1 MIKQKN
7 DKNTDTGTNN
17 IIPWIVFLF
26 SIGIVL
32 ISLVSVVFPAI
43 ILSSESQIPGIIGT
57 SPDSFEVGVWAGP
70 LIAVNIIIF
79 LITILHF
86 KNKLPL
92 TISKFFEKLFRLEV
106 SKKVTIITI
115 AIVLSAYIIGTV
127 PELQTEEKW
136 EDFIPMEKRLRES
149 IISDRF
155 TIEDAINGNPNYPV
169 FEPHTKYSL
178 LIISEKVFG
187 NFKVIPFL
195 ASITLLLTTYLI
207 TTSITNKR
215 FAGII
220 AMLVLIQSNIFL
232 SYDTSATYSNF
243 WILFY
248 LLSLY
253 FVYRFWPLS
262 PIAYILSIP
271 SKALTV
277 VFLPLSLYFILRANI
292 SRNKKIVLS
301 ISTSAIIIVGGIAV
315 LSGNIGDVSKNEEFD
330 EKEFWMGFTSF
341 SYQLRF
347 DGLVILFLL
356 PLITGLF
363 IASKKGVKHAD
374 SLMILISGMLII
386 APFLTA
392 FTNQTNQPYR
402 FVPLVTFFA
411 IGIGVL
417 LSKKR
422 LD

>member
-1 MIKQKN
+1 MTESKLNKTKN
-7 DKNTDTGTNN
+7 
-17 IIPWIVFLF
+17 PLSWIVLLF
-26 SIGIVL
+26 SASIIL

-43 ILSSESQIPGIIGT
+43 IVSSEPQIPGIKDT
-57 SPDSFEVGVWAGP
+57 SPDPFEIGVWAGP
-70 LIAVNIIIF
+70 LILANIIVFAI
-79 LITILHF
+79 IILYF
-86 KNKLPL
+86 KNKLPSG
-92 TISKFFEKLFRLEV
+92 ISKLFEKLFNFEV

-115 AIVLSAYIIGTV
+115 TIILSAYIIATL

-149 IISDRF
+149 IRDNRF
-155 TIEDAINGNPNYPV
+155 TIEDAINGNPNYPI
-169 FEPHTKYSL
+169 FEPHVKYSL

-195 ASITLLLTTYLI
+195 ASITLLLATYFI
-207 TTSITNKR
+207 TKTIANKR

-220 AMLVLIQSNIFL
+220 AMIVLIQSNLFL

-262 PIAYILSIP
+262 PIAYLFSIP
-271 SKALTV
+271 SKALTII
-277 VFLPLSLYFILRANI
+277 FLPLSLYFILRADI
-292 SRNKKIVLS
+292 SRNKKIILT
-301 ISTSAIIIVGGIAV
+301 ISTGAIVLVGGIAAMT
-315 LSGNIGDVSKNEEFD
+315 GDIGDTSKKEEFD

-347 DGLVILFLL
+347 DGIVILFLL
-356 PLITGLF
+356 PLIIGLF
-363 IASKKGVKHAD
+363 IASKKGVRHAD
-374 SLMILISGMLII
+374 SLMILIAGMLII
-386 APFLTA
+386 APFFTG
-392 FTNQTNQPYR
+392 FTNLTNQPYR
-402 FVPLVTFFA
+402 FVPLVVFFA
-411 IGIGVL
+411 IGVGVL

>member
-1 MIKQKN
+1 M
-7 DKNTDTGTNN
+7 DTDTNN

-32 ISLVSVVFPAI
+32 VSLVSVVFPAI
-43 ILSSESQIPGIIGT
+43 ILSSESQIPGIIDT
-57 SPDSFEVGVWAGP
+57 SPDPFETGVWAVP
-70 LIAVNIIIF
+70 LIAVNTIVF
-79 LITILHF
+79 AITILYF
-86 KNKLPL
+86 KNRLPSG
-92 TISKFFEKLFRLEV
+92 ISKLFEKLFRFEV
-106 SKKVTIITI
+106 SNKVTIIII
-115 AIVLSAYIIGTV
+115 AIILSVYIIGTV

-136 EDFIPMEKRLRES
+136 KDFIPMEKRLRES
-149 IISDRF
+149 ILSNKF
-155 TIEDAINGNPNYPV
+155 TIEDAISGNPNYPV

-195 ASITLLLTTYLI
+195 ASIALLI
-207 TTSITNKR
+207 TTYFITKSIANKR
-215 FAGII
+215 FAGIVG
-220 AMLVLIQSNIFL
+220 MLILVQSNVFL

-253 FVYRFWPLS
+253 FVYKFWPLS
-262 PIAYILSIP
+262 PILYLFSIA
-271 SKALTV
+271 SKPLTIF
-277 VFLPLSLYFILRANI
+277 FLPISLYFILRANI
-292 SRNKKIVLS
+292 SKNKKIILVTS
-301 ISTSAIIIVGGIAV
+301 ITGIIIVGVIGIV
-315 LSGNIGDVSKNEEFD
+315 SGFGNSVEDTTVFN

-356 PLITGLF
+356 PLIVGLF
-363 IASKKGVKHAD
+363 IASKKGVRHAD
-374 SLMILISGMLII
+374 SLMVLISGMLII
-386 APFLTA
+386 SPLVTA

-411 IGIGVL
+411 IGVGVL
-417 LSKKR
+417 LSKR
-422 LD
+422 SLD

>member
-1 MIKQKN
+1 MTESKLNKTKN
-7 DKNTDTGTNN
+7 
-17 IIPWIVFLF
+17 PLSWIVLLF
-26 SIGIVL
+26 SASIIL

-43 ILSSESQIPGIIGT
+43 IVSSEPQIPGIKDT
-57 SPDSFEVGVWAGP
+57 SPDPFEIGVWAGP
-70 LIAVNIIIF
+70 LILANIIVFAI
-79 LITILHF
+79 IILYF
-86 KNKLPL
+86 KNKLPSG
-92 TISKFFEKLFRLEV
+92 ISKLFEKLFNFEV

-115 AIVLSAYIIGTV
+115 TIILSAYIIATL

-149 IISDRF
+149 IRDDRF
-155 TIEDAINGNPNYPV
+155 TIEDAINRNPNYST
-169 FEPHTKYSL
+169 FEPHVKYSL

-195 ASITLLLTTYLI
+195 ASITLLLATYFI
-207 TTSITNKR
+207 TKTIANKR

-220 AMLVLIQSNIFL
+220 SMIVLIQSNLFL

-262 PIAYILSIP
+262 PIAYLFSIP
-271 SKALTV
+271 SKALTII
-277 VFLPLSLYFILRANI
+277 FLPLSLYFILRADI
-292 SRNKKIVLS
+292 SRNKKIILT
-301 ISTSAIIIVGGIAV
+301 ISTGAIVLVGGIAAMT
-315 LSGNIGDVSKNEEFD
+315 GDIGDTSKKEEFD

-347 DGLVILFLL
+347 DGIVILFLL
-356 PLITGLF
+356 PLIIGLF
-363 IASKKGVKHAD
+363 IASKKGVRHAD
-374 SLMILISGMLII
+374 SLMILIAGMLII
-386 APFLTA
+386 APFFTG

-402 FVPLVTFFA
+402 FVPLVVFFA
-411 IGIGVL
+411 IGVGVL

>member
-1 MIKQKN
+1 MSKGKNLELGIKS
-7 DKNTDTGTNN
+7 GA
-17 IIPWIVFLF
+17 IPWIVLLF
-26 SIGIVL
+26 SASIIL

-43 ILSSESQIPGIIGT
+43 IVSSEPQIPGIKDS
-57 SPDSFEVGVWAGP
+57 SPDPFEIGVWAGP
-70 LIAVNIIIF
+70 LILANIIVFAI
-79 LITILHF
+79 IILYF
-86 KNKLPL
+86 KNKLPSG
-92 TISKFFEKLFRLEV
+92 ISKLFEKLFNFEV

-115 AIVLSAYIIGTV
+115 AIILSAYIIATL

-149 IISDRF
+149 IRDDRF
-155 TIEDAINGNPNYPV
+155 TIEDAINGNLNYPT
-169 FEPHTKYSL
+169 FEPHVKYSL

-195 ASITLLLTTYLI
+195 ASITLLLATYFI
-207 TTSITNKR
+207 TKTIANKR

-220 AMLVLIQSNIFL
+220 SMIVLIQSNLFL

-243 WILFY
+243 WVLFY

-262 PIAYILSIP
+262 PIAYLLSIP
-271 SKALTV
+271 SKALTIM
-277 VFLPLSLYFILRANI
+277 FLPLSLYFILRADI
-292 SRNKKIVLS
+292 SRNKKIILT
-301 ISTSAIIIVGGIAV
+301 ISTGAIILVGGLAAMT
-315 LSGNIGDVSKNEEFD
+315 GDIGDVSKKEEFD
-330 EKEFWMGFTSF
+330 DKEFWMGFTSF

-347 DGLVILFLL
+347 DGIVILFLL
-356 PLITGLF
+356 PLIIGLF
-363 IASKKGVKHAD
+363 IASKKGVRHAD

-392 FTNQTNQPYR
+392 FTNETNQPYR
-402 FVPLVTFFA
+402 FVPLVVFFA
-411 IGIGVL
+411 MGVGVL